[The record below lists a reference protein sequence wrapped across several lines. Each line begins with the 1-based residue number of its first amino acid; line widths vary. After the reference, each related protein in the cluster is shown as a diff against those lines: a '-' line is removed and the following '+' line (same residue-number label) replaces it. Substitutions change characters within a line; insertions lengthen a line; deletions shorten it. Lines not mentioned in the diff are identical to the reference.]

1 MSHKTVE
8 ANGLKFAYLEEGA
21 GPMVLLV
28 HGFPDTPQTW
38 EHVRPALA
46 KAGYR
51 AVTPWTRAYHPTEI
65 PAEEKY
71 DAETLG
77 KDLIA
82 LVDALGGGEPAIL
95 VGHDFGAAAAFAA
108 VALAPEKFKQ
118 LITVG
123 IPHPRSIKPTPMLA
137 WKVRHFFLLSR
148 KNAAA
153 KIRKNELKH
162 IDELVQRWSPAWDVP
177 ANETEAVKRAFRE
190 PGCLEAVLGY
200 YRAISRKIPPSQ
212 RGKVKVPSIAFAGE
226 HDTISPKMYE
236 RARRCYE
243 GSYEVV
249 TMPGGHFMHREHPAH
264 FERELLRV
272 ITR

>member
-8 ANGLKFAYLEEGA
+8 ANGLRFAYLEEGS
-21 GPMVLLV
+21 GPLVLLV

-51 AVTPWTRAYHPTEI
+51 AVTPWTRGYLPTEI
-65 PAEEKY
+65 PKEEAY
-71 DAETLG
+71 DTGTLAR
-77 KDLIA
+77 DVIA
-82 LVDALGGGEPAIL
+82 LVDALGGGPAIL
-95 VGHDFGAAAAFAA
+95 VGHDFGAAAAYAA
-108 VALAPEKFKQ
+108 VTMAPEKFKQ
-118 LITVG
+118 LITIA
-123 IPHPRSIKPTPMLA
+123 IPHPRSIRPTPLMA
-137 WKVRHFFLLSR
+137 WKVRHFFTLSR

-153 KIRKNELKH
+153 KLRKGELAH
-162 IDELVQRWSPAWDVP
+162 IDELVQRWSREWKVP
-177 ANETEAVKRAFRE
+177 PGETDAVKKVFAQ

-200 YRAISRKIPPSQ
+200 YRAISTKVPPEQ
-212 RGKVKVPSIAFAGE
+212 RGKIKVPSVAFAGE
-226 HDTISPKMYE
+226 SDMIAPKVYE
-236 RARRCYE
+236 RARRLYE
-243 GSYEVV
+243 STYEIV